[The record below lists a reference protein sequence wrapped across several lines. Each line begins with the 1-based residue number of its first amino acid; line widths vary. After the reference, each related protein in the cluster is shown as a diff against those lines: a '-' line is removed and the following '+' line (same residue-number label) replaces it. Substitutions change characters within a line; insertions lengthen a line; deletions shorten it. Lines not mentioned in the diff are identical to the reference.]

1 MVINGPEATAGS
13 IFIELRVS
21 GIRVPTRDDIIIVT
35 INILHIYKEDLFSIA
50 PGLSYKNKKRGAS
63 KIWM

>member
-35 INILHIYKEDLFSIA
+35 INDRPMHKARIIEKLI
-50 PGLSYKNKKRGAS
+50 G
-63 KIWM
+63 